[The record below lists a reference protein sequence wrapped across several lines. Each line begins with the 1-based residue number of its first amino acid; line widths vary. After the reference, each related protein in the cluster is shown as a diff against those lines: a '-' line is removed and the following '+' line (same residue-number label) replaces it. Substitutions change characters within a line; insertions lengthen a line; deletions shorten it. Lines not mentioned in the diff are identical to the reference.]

1 MQVTNVKV
9 NDLEESIKASKYPMA
24 IDTEILNSDITNT
37 CKKLAQSS
45 KGEGHDQFLT
55 GITVSFDLTCSN
67 KMWVE
72 MERYRF
78 VYFVSSQSTMH
89 RASKFKLEGQCN
101 KYVDKLIL
109 RRLEEIKQEYL
120 DADPADAEDKAEKYL
135 KLLYNLPSGFELT
148 ARLTTNYR
156 ALKTL
161 YNQRKNHRLPEWREF
176 CKWIE
181 SLPHSEFIIGK
192 QKTEEEIAVDKAV
205 AMFRQKIQKMS
216 KEEQADLLNDIGLEI

>member
-1 MQVTNVKV
+1 MQVTNIKV

-24 IDTEILNSDITNT
+24 VDTEILNSDITNT

-55 GITVSFDLTCSN
+55 GITVSFDLTCTN

-89 RASKFKLEGQCN
+89 RISKFDIEKQCN
-101 KYVDKLIL
+101 NLVDKCIIK
-109 RRLEEIKQEYL
+109 RINEIKEQYL
-120 DADPADAEDKAEKYL
+120 SDPTAENYL
-135 KLLYNLPSGFELT
+135 KLLYNIPSGFELT

-156 ALKTL
+156 ALKTV

-181 SLPHSEFIIGK
+181 SLPYSEIITGDNNYVLGRNNTK
-192 QKTEEEIAVDKAV
+192 
-205 AMFRQKIQKMS
+205 
-216 KEEQADLLNDIGLEI
+216 

>member
-24 IDTEILNSDITNT
+24 VDTEVLNSDITST

-89 RASKFKLEGQCN
+89 RISKFDIEKQCN
-101 KYVDKLIL
+101 NLVDKCIIK
-109 RRLEEIKQEYL
+109 RINEIKEQYL
-120 DADPADAEDKAEKYL
+120 SDPTDENYL
-135 KLLYNLPSGFELT
+135 KLLYNIPSGFELT

-156 ALKTL
+156 ALKTI
-161 YNQRKNHRLPEWREF
+161 YAQRKNHHLPEWREF

-181 SLPHSEFIIGK
+181 SLPYA
-192 QKTEEEIAVDKAV
+192 EELITGPQNTTIEV
-205 AMFRQKIQKMS
+205 
-216 KEEQADLLNDIGLEI
+216 